1 MIKKLNNI
9 KIQGFRGIKGSDQN
23 MIRLDGDIVLIYG
36 ENACGKSSLMQAI
49 ELGITGNVEEFAD
62 GGSDYPRCLR
72 YAFEDVE
79 TEVYVN
85 YKDEYEKINT
95 SSVNIKKTISF
106 DTSLDVDGQKF
117 FKERCYL
124 PQKKLNRLLDEYRS
138 TGKGED
144 NPPLMRFIL
153 EMLNLNK
160 IDNIT
165 EGLKTFKDKRRVEKK
180 CTNIAEV
187 NEELSS
193 LKEMLER
200 TRANGESIVNQIEG
214 NVIDAK
220 DWLKMFPDHD
230 LPETWDLISLDEWK
244 KNFDEQF
251 MQTNKRRMLN
261 LQRVEGELH
270 QMFGTIDSVLVE
282 IKDINNE
289 SLNEELMLSQKKLK
303 EEEEDLEQR
312 ISKLLLPIAK
322 EIEFSRLKTEYD
334 SLMSSYKMAIDLID
348 TRISQIHRR
357 IDRDNEINKDLIE
370 NKKQLMNISSLL
382 DEMKALSGN
391 EVGNHKNRIEFLN
404 HALTFIV
411 DEDCPVCRR
420 DYAECSDKSLVEE
433 VKDSIETLGGSISEL
448 ETILK
453 KKSEL
458 LAKKEQVLFSI
469 EEINNKEFW
478 KEPEIKKNEEL
489 IVQLSNVKEQLL
501 TLGTNVDQVT
511 QLKNKVSELK
521 VTSQLVEKNQ
531 DLLKNTKERLLK
543 AINQISMDINI
554 ENPDYKKDILD
565 KIALKMNEYKNQGD
579 QARQVVESISKIL
592 ELLRIQKDN
601 LERCKKYELRIG
613 ALERLQGDIDNEI
626 GMVRK
631 FDASV
636 SRVRSKIIEKVF
648 SEGLNSLWRELFN
661 RLAKREPF
669 RPEIAPPKLFRGKLR
684 SSVMA
689 VYDGVEPFED
699 ITNILSSGNI
709 NTAALSLFL
718 TLNLIEP
725 PLHNVILLDDPVQN
739 MDDVHVAQLAS
750 LLRAI
755 RDNGRQVVL
764 SVHDM
769 ALFEY
774 LKIELGPTKEG
785 ETLVTVRL
793 NKDTSGQSTIIS
805 SEKHEWFEDK
815 VKFGDIVS

>member
-1 MIKKLNNI
+1 MIKKLSSI
-9 KIQGFRGIKGSDQN
+9 KIKGFRGIKGSDQDVVQ
-23 MIRLDGDIVLIYG
+23 LDGDIVLVYG

-62 GGSDYPRCLR
+62 GGNDYPRCLR
-72 YAFEDVE
+72 YAFEDLESQVQ
-79 TEVYVN
+79 VS

-106 DTSLDVDGQKF
+106 DTNLEADGQKF

-193 LKEMLER
+193 LNEMLDRTKTNGQSLER
-200 TRANGESIVNQIEG
+200 QVEASIIE
-214 NVIDAK
+214 AK
-220 DWLKMFPDHD
+220 DLLKRFPNYD
-230 LPETWDLISLDEWK
+230 LPETWELISLEEWK
-244 KNFDEQF
+244 KDFDEQF

-270 QMFGTIDSVLVE
+270 QMFGTIESVVAE
-282 IKDINNE
+282 TKDINSQ
-289 SLNEELMLSQKKLK
+289 SLEEELKMLQKKLD
-303 EEEEDLEQR
+303 EEEENLGKR
-312 ISKLLLPIAK
+312 ISKLLLPIDN
-322 EIEFSRLKTEYD
+322 EIESSRAKTEYD
-334 SLMSSYKMAIDLID
+334 SLASSYKMTIELIVS
-348 TRISQIHRR
+348 RSGQIRR
-357 IDRDNEINKDLIE
+357 KINRDNEINKDLAE
-370 NKKQLMNISSLL
+370 KRKELVHISGLL
-382 DEMKALSGN
+382 DEIKALSGN
-391 EVGNHKNRIEFLN
+391 DVGNHKDRIEFLN
-404 HALTFIV
+404 HALTLIV
-411 DEDCPVCRR
+411 DESCPVCER
-420 DYAECSDKSLVEE
+420 DYNECSDIGLVER
-433 VKDSIETLGGSISEL
+433 VKETIETLGGSISEL
-448 ETILK
+448 EASLK
-453 KKSEL
+453 KRSEL
-458 LAKKEQVLFSI
+458 LARKEQVLFSI

-478 KEPEIKKNEEL
+478 NESQIKENEEL
-489 IVQLSNVKEQLL
+489 IIKLLNVKEQLL
-501 TLGTNVDQVT
+501 ELGTEVDQVD
-511 QLKNKVSELK
+511 QLKSKVTELG
-521 VTSQLVEKNQ
+521 VTSQLVDKNQ
-531 DLLKNTKERLLK
+531 ILLKNTKERMLK
-543 AINQISMDINI
+543 AVELISIDINL
-554 ENPDYKKDILD
+554 EKPDYKNDILN
-565 KIALKMNEYKNQGD
+565 KMASKMNEYKKQGD
-579 QARQVVESISKIL
+579 EARQVIDSISKTL
-592 ELLRIQKDN
+592 ELVKNQKDN
-601 LERCKKYELRIG
+601 QERCKKYELRIG
-613 ALERLQGDIDNEI
+613 ALDRLKEEIDNEI

-648 SEGLNSLWRELFN
+648 SDGLNSLWSELFN

-739 MDDVHVAQLAS
+739 MDDVHVTQLAS

-764 SVHDM
+764 SVHDK

-774 LKIELGPTKEG
+774 LKIELGPTREG
-785 ETLVTVRL
+785 ETLVTVKL
-793 NKDTSGQSTIIS
+793 NKDTSGQNTIIS

-815 VKFGDIVS
+815 VKFGKIVS